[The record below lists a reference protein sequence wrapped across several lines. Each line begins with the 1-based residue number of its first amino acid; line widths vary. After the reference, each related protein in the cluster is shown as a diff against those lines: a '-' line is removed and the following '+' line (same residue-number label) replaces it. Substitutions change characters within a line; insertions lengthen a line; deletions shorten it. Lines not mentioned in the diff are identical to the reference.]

1 MILLGS
7 IVNLATIVIGALLGS
22 LLKKGIP
29 KKITDALIF
38 AMALCVLYIGISG
51 LNIDK
56 DINALIVILSM
67 ALGVIVGE
75 ILNIDGGTEKLGKF
89 FENKLTKNAGEES
102 TFGKGFVNCTLIFC
116 VGAMAINGA
125 LLSAQGDH
133 SVLYA
138 KAIIDGITCAVF
150 ATSLGI
156 GCILASVTTFLYQGV
171 LTLIFYFILHS
182 VDQTNATYITIIN
195 HVGTVGSLLIIAIS
209 LNMLKVTNIKTANL
223 IPAMFFPL
231 LLCPLFSLIG
241 IL

>member
-1 MILLGS
+1 MIFLGS
-7 IVNLATIVIGALLGS
+7 IVNFATIVVGGLLGT
-22 LLKKGIP
+22 LLKRGIR
-29 KKITDALIF
+29 KKITDALMF
-38 AMALCVLYIGISG
+38 AMALCVLFIGISG
-51 LNIDK
+51 LNLDK
-56 DINALIVILSM
+56 EINALIVIVSM
-67 ALGVIVGE
+67 AIGVVVGE
-75 ILNIDGGTEKLGKF
+75 LINVEEGCNKLGQF
-89 FENKLTKNAGEES
+89 FEKKFTKDNGEEN

-125 LLSAQGDH
+125 LLSAQGNH
-133 SVLYA
+133 SILYA

-150 ATSLGI
+150 ATTFGF
-156 GCILASVTTFLYQGV
+156 GCILSSVTTLLYQGI
-171 LTLIFYFILHS
+171 LTLIFYFVLHS

-231 LLCPLFSLIG
+231 LLCPLFSLLG